1 MNENRRQRIR
11 CHNGEK
17 REGPLAVRKAPTI
30 RPNRVGRT
38 QRLTSIGR
46 LGFSLPEVLVSP
58 ALLAM
63 LVASSTQLYMNSGTT
78 MQRTEMRDAV
88 NAGIAQDLEALRHE
102 TWRWACEDGSE
113 GGSPTACTGASGD
126 ADKPVAYKTGRS
138 VYSTYSEL
146 ARYKSAC
153 GFNSSGNRIPQ
164 TTAALMQQEHR
175 LADGSLAFPSGSTT
189 LSWTG
194 RLPSNSNPAPHTTR
208 VLIQREIAVN
218 PTDGNQIDVTYTTSA
233 NSPVQTSLH
242 ASLTPQALNWCP

>member
-1 MNENRRQRIR
+1 MNASRRQRIR

-17 REGPLAVRKAPTI
+17 REGPLAVRKALTI

-38 QRLTSIGR
+38 PRLTSIGR
-46 LGFSLPEVLVSP
+46 LGFSMPEVLVSS

-63 LVASSTQLYMNSGTT
+63 LVASSTQLYMNSGST
-78 MQRTEMRDAV
+78 MQRTGMRDAV
-88 NAGIAQDLEALRHE
+88 NARIAQDLEALRRE

-113 GGSPTACTGASGD
+113 GGSASACTGASRD

-138 VYSTYSEL
+138 VYSTFSEL

-153 GFNSSGNRIPQ
+153 GFNGSGNRIPQ
-164 TTAALMQQEHR
+164 TTAALMQQEHK
-175 LADGSLAFPSGSTT
+175 LADGSLAFPSGPTT
-189 LSWTG
+189 LSWTSS
-194 RLPSNSNPAPHTTR
+194 LPSNSNPAPHTTR

-218 PTDGNQIDVTYTTSA
+218 PTDGNQLDVKYTTSA